1 MAVTASQV
9 ALEVKGVN
17 QTGKVFAEIGSS
29 AGAVV
34 KKIAGI
40 GAAVLGG
47 KAIIDTINSLGHLSD
62 IAQKAGVASSEM
74 TQLSTAMNVLGI
86 QQMQPEMM
94 AVAFSKMNKEL
105 GLVGKEGFLTTIE
118 AMSKLETEQQRATAA
133 MRVFGDAGLS
143 MMPLINA
150 AAEKGVES
158 LQAVI
163 DAMPGVSDAA
173 ANAGDAVADAMT
185 ICTDGLKAM
194 WSGAIGKICEWFDG
208 AFVGGIRGAALQAMA
223 YLKYAGEV
231 AWEAMKVSFSNIVLA
246 YRAMSDDWGKTFSK
260 LWEGICAGFKAVVE
274 FIWEQV
280 KNVGAVMR
288 DFFKELWNGI
298 KGNGF
303 EWGNVV
309 ANANFGEVT
318 DKFVSDLSTAVEKGN
333 IFEGVNWESMQTDG
347 FKAVL
352 DEELKNA
359 AAFGEAYSSAAITA
373 VAKEGGKQLNSIQ
386 KASRADVI
394 RGESYKAA
402 TMTMRA
408 DYGGDKTVKAVD
420 ALKAVNEKIRKAC
433 ETTADVM
440 GSLQAV

>member
-9 ALEVKGVN
+9 ALQVKGVN
-17 QTGKVFAEIGSS
+17 QTGKVFAEIGAS
-29 AGAVV
+29 AGALV

-40 GAAVLGG
+40 GAAFLGG

-62 IAQKAGVASSEM
+62 IAQKAGVASREM

-105 GLVGKEGFLTTIE
+105 GLVGKEGFFTTID
-118 AMSKLETEQQRATAA
+118 ALSKLETEQQRAAAA

-143 MMPLINA
+143 MMPMINA
-150 AAEKGVES
+150 AAQNGVDS
-158 LQAVI
+158 LRSVI

-185 ICTDGLKAM
+185 ICTDGVKAM
-194 WSGAIGKICEWFDG
+194 WGGAIGTICAWFDG
-208 AFVGGIRGAALQAMA
+208 MFVGGIRGAALQAMA

-231 AWEAMKVSFSNIVLA
+231 AWEAMSVSFSNIVLA
-246 YRAMSDDWGKTFSK
+246 YQTMSSDWGNTFAK

-288 DFFKELWNGI
+288 DFFKEIWNGI
-298 KGNGF
+298 KGKGF

-318 DKFVSDLSTAVEKGN
+318 DKFVDDISAAVAKGN
-333 IFEGVNWESMQTDG
+333 IFDGVEWKSMQTDG

-352 DEELKNA
+352 DEELKSA
-359 AAFGEAYSSAAITA
+359 ATFGEAYSNAAITA
-373 VAKEGGKQLNSIQ
+373 VAKEGKKQLGDIQ
-386 KASRADVI
+386 KASRSDLVRA
-394 RGESYKAA
+394 ESYKAA
-402 TMTMRA
+402 TMTLRA

-433 ETTADVM
+433 ETTADALGNVAVM
-440 GSLQAV
+440 